1 MTRANPSAPSL
12 LRHRALEP
20 SMRPPLAAA
29 LVCLCLLLVPSAPA
43 RAADAPPRLRVVT
56 TLTTYA
62 EIARRVGGD
71 RVAAEALVA
80 GDQDP
85 HYVRPRPSLAETLA
99 KADLF
104 VSTGLDLELWVEGLL
119 DLSQNQEIRSGQRR
133 FVSAAQGVALLEI
146 PKVLSQS
153 EGHVHI
159 YGNPHFALS
168 PPALKQVAL
177 NVAAGLSKVDPE
189 HAAEYSARARAFGEE
204 LDERLVGKE
213 LLRILGPATVQ
224 RLLARPESF
233 VEFLRGKQYKGAPL
247 LDKLGGWM
255 AKAMP
260 LRGRKVVA
268 YHKNWTYF
276 SDLFGLQVVNYIEP
290 RPGVPPR
297 AEHVATVV
305 EQMRA
310 EGIGVIIAANYYDE
324 GHVRE
329 IASRVGAKAVIVPLY
344 PGGAPEAPTIPELM
358 DFLLDRFNAALAEAP
373 AATRP

>member
-1 MTRANPSAPSL
+1 MTHLFSRPSPSVLPESRMSRFAL
-12 LRHRALEP
+12 LLCSLALTAASP
-20 SMRPPLAAA
+20 AAA
-29 LVCLCLLLVPSAPA
+29 
-43 RAADAPPRLRVVT
+43 AAAEGRLRVVT

-62 EIARRVGGD
+62 EIARRVGGE
-71 RVAAEALVA
+71 RVEAQSLVE

-119 DLSQNQEIRSGQRR
+119 DLSQNHEIRSGQRR

-159 YGNPHFALS
+159 YGNPHFTLS
-168 PPALKQVAL
+168 PLALEQVAL
-177 NVAAGLSKVDPE
+177 NVAAGLGKVDPE
-189 HAAEYSARARAFGEE
+189 HAAEYTANARAFGAE
-204 LDERLVGKE
+204 LTERLVGKE
-213 LLRILGPATVQ
+213 LLRILGPATVH
-224 RLLARPESF
+224 RLLARPEGF
-233 VEFLRGKQYKGAPL
+233 VEFLKGRQYKGAPL
-247 LDKLGGWM
+247 LSKLGGWM

-268 YHKNWTYF
+268 YHRNWSYF

-305 EQMRA
+305 EQMRQ
-310 EGIGVIIAANYYDE
+310 EGIRVLIAANYYDE
-324 GHVRE
+324 GHVKE
-329 IASRVGAKAVIVPLY
+329 IAGRVGARAVVVPLY
-344 PGGAPEAPTIPELM
+344 TQGSPQAKTYFELM
-358 DFLLDRFNAALAEAP
+358 DHLLDSFNAAFAQTD
-373 AATRP
+373 AAAAGR